1 MTRPS
6 AAVFEQISREHL
18 RRLDRL
24 AERGSAARL
33 KTLYERALA
42 DMERKSR
49 HLMRGQTRDTFT
61 THHAR
66 QVMVQLR
73 QGIRALTL
81 RMTGDATTYV
91 REAAAEAR
99 GATLRNVRKL
109 EEHYAGT
116 TPVLPVEEAARFAGA
131 LPAGPISLLRD
142 PSGHTAAGRL
152 QSSMARYG
160 ARLIG
165 RFEGELAQSIITGET
180 VGEAIDRIQDV
191 GELEW
196 WQAERIA
203 RTETAWAQNS
213 ASADAIADADRIIG
227 EGDVHMRWSEHIS
240 DVTGQPFDH
249 RVAEDSFRLHGQVAR
264 PGQQFEDPETG
275 ARFEYPPNRPNDR
288 AVLMPWRP
296 GWGVPGW
303 RLVGGKRE
311 DVT

>member
-1 MTRPS
+1 MARPS
-6 AAVFEQISREHL
+6 PAVFEQISREHL

-42 DMERKSR
+42 DMERKAR
-49 HLMRGQTRDTFT
+49 HLVRGQARDTFSA
-61 THHAR
+61 HHAR
-66 QVMVQLR
+66 MVMAQLR

-91 REAAAEAR
+91 REASKEAR
-99 GATLRNVRKL
+99 GATLRNIRRL

-131 LPAGPISLLRD
+131 ILGPISLLRD
-142 PSGHTAAGRL
+142 PSGHTASPRL

-165 RFEGELAQSIITGET
+165 RFEGELAQSMVTGET

-203 RTETAWAQNS
+203 RTETAFAQNA

-227 EGDVHMRWSEHIS
+227 EQDMHMRWSEHIS

-249 RVAEDSFRLHGQVAR
+249 RVAEDSFRMHGQVAR
-264 PGQQFEDPETG
+264 PGQQFVDYENG
-275 ARFEYPPNRPNDR
+275 SQFEFPPMRPNDR

-296 GWGVPGW
+296 GWGIPGW
-303 RLVGGKRE
+303 RLVNGTRE